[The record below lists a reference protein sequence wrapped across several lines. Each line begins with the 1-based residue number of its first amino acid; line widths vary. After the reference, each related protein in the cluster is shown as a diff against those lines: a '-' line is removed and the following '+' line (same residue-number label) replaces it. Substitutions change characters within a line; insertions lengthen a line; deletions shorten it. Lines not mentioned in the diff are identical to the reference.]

1 MVAPEVITEN
11 GIFILG
17 SPFEEICCSQLVE
30 IIFQDIFCG
39 EQQGWEE
46 CIEPVSFHPGS
57 IGMGLAGG
65 QL

>member
-39 EQQGWEE
+39 EQ
-46 CIEPVSFHPGS
+46 
-57 IGMGLAGG
+57 
-65 QL
+65 